1 MLNDLSP
8 VLHFWKLLSLGTFVV
23 PPVPRLKRRRGV
35 SVLPQKVDGFLVSAW
50 DAVHSAK
57 KTQNN
62 NNKKRYAQLNLY

>member
-23 PPVPRLKRRRGV
+23 PIKEEERGV
-35 SVLPQKVDGFLVSAW
+35 SVLPQKVDWFLVSAW

-57 KTQNN
+57 KPKTIII
-62 NNKKRYAQLNLY
+62 KKGTLN

>member
-23 PPVPRLKRRRGV
+23 PIKEEERGV